1 MLLALFFL
9 FSRKALR
16 PCLKYQIQIQEDLMQ
31 TQSDLREFAH
41 YALPNVLGMVGL
53 SCYILADTFFVSLG
67 MGSSGL
73 AALNLAIP
81 VYSFIHGSGLM
92 LGMGGATRC
101 AILNA
106 QGDRQS
112 SRQVYTHTLALGAAL
127 SVFFVLLGLFFS
139 RKLTHLL
146 GADADVFDMT
156 HTYLRV
162 LLLFAPLFIFN
173 DMLLPFVR
181 NAGAPRRAMCGQIG
195 SSLSNIVL
203 DYVFIFPLNMGIFG
217 AVLATCIAPAISLAV
232 LTPFLMRERGFFR
245 PVRCPAQPQTALGVM
260 ALGFPSLVTEVAA
273 GVVTIVFNTILL
285 SLHGNLAVAAY
296 GVVSNLALVVTA
308 IYTGIAQGAQPLMSR
323 CHGAA
328 EHRRTLRLL
337 RYALTTVLTLSA
349 VIYAVIFFGAQPI
362 AAVFNSEGD
371 PQLQSMAVRGL
382 RIYFTCCCFAGINV
396 LLATFFTC
404 VERSRPANAISL
416 LRGLIVVI
424 PAAFLL
430 SRLGGL
436 DGLWCTLTVTEALV
450 ACVGGWC
457 FWNNKKSFR

>member
-1 MLLALFFL
+1 
-9 FSRKALR
+9 
-16 PCLKYQIQIQEDLMQ
+16 MQ
-31 TQSDLREFAH
+31 TRSDLREFVH
-41 YALPNVLGMVGL
+41 YTLPNVLGMVGL
-53 SCYILADTFFVSLG
+53 SCYILADTFFVSQG
-67 MGSSGL
+67 MGSRGL
-73 AALNLAIP
+73 TALNLAIP

-101 AILNA
+101 AILSA
-106 QGDRQS
+106 QGDRQA

-139 RKLTHLL
+139 RQLTHLL

-162 LLLFAPLFIFN
+162 MLLFAPLFLCN
-173 DMLLPFVR
+173 DILLPFVR

-203 DYVFIFPLNMGIFG
+203 DYLFIFPLHMGIFG

-232 LTPFLMRERGFFR
+232 LIPFLVQEHHFFR
-245 PVRCPAQPQTALGVM
+245 PVRCPV
-260 ALGFPSLVTEVAA
+260 
-273 GVVTIVFNTILL
+273 
-285 SLHGNLAVAAY
+285 
-296 GVVSNLALVVTA
+296 
-308 IYTGIAQGAQPLMSR
+308 QPLMSR
-323 CHGAA
+323 FYGAA
-328 EHRRTLRLL
+328 EHKRTLRIL
-337 RYALTTVLTLSA
+337 RYALTAVLALSA
-349 VIYAVIFFGAQPI
+349 ALYAGIFFGAQPI

-371 PQLQSMAVRGL
+371 PQLQAMAVRGL
-382 RIYFTCCCFAGINV
+382 RIYFTCCCFAGMNV

-404 VERSRPANAISL
+404 VDRSRPANAVSL

-457 FWNNKKSFR
+457 FWNNKKSFV